1 MKIPFALG
9 GILELH
15 ENIWRPPKQ
24 VNRPSEER
32 GRSKGEKK
40 KKTSKVFATLKNL
53 NIKHRKFRTVGVG
66 GVETQHNDFV
76 F

>member
-1 MKIPFALG
+1 MK
-9 GILELH
+9 
-15 ENIWRPPKQ
+15 
-24 VNRPSEER
+24 
-32 GRSKGEKK
+32 KGEDPKGKKK
-40 KKTSKVFATLKNL
+40 KKTNKVFATLKNL